1 MKVGAA
7 TRAKL
12 VEIGETIREAR
23 ERTGLS
29 QAALAEKIGMHRENM
44 IRVEKGRTNLT
55 VETMMKIADAL
66 GLSLQIVL
74 ARRRSV

>member
-1 MKVGAA
+1 MKVDAA

-12 VEIGETIREAR
+12 VEIGKTIREAR
-23 ERTGLS
+23 ERVGLS
-29 QAALAEKIGMHRENM
+29 QAALAEIVGMHRENM

-66 GLSLQIVL
+66 ELSLQIVL
-74 ARRRSV
+74 ARRR